1 MGATLARSDIF
12 RRKGVCV
19 SESVPTGEA
28 FEIAGADG
36 EVIRGNVH
44 LPSGAPD
51 GRVPVVLV
59 LHGFKGY
66 KDYGFFPFLTAR
78 IAEGGLAAVRFN
90 FSHSGI
96 DLDPSTFGRPDLFER
111 DSWSKQLAD
120 VAAVIAALPTLPGG
134 QRMDLDRLGVVGHSR
149 GGVVTLLAAGSD
161 DRIKAAVA
169 LSAPSSADMPEEA
182 KHVIR
187 EQGYVVSPSSRTGQD
202 LRIGRAWLDDLE
214 QNADRLDVLASVARI
229 TAPLMIVHGTADAS
243 APVACAERI
252 ANAYAGTPETLLLE
266 GASHTFDCANPFTGP
281 SEALNQLIARV
292 CAFLQ
297 AHLV

>member
-1 MGATLARSDIF
+1 M
-12 RRKGVCV
+12 

-44 LPSGAPD
+44 LPPD
-51 GRVPVVLV
+51 ASEQVVPVVLV

-66 KDYGFFPFLTAR
+66 KDYGFFPFLTAQL
-78 IAEGGLAAVRFN
+78 ADGGMAAVRFN

-96 DLDPSTFGRPDLFER
+96 DHDPSTFGRPDLFER

-120 VAAVIAALPTLPGG
+120 LGAVIAALPTLPGG
-134 QRMDLDRLGVVGHSR
+134 QRMDLGRLGVVGHSR

-169 LSAPSSADMPEEA
+169 LSAPSSEDMPEEA
-182 KHVIR
+182 KHIIR

-214 QNADRLDVLASVARI
+214 QNASRLDVLAAVARI

-243 APVACAERI
+243 VPPACAPEI
-252 ANAYAGTPETLLLE
+252 ASAYAGTPETLLLD

-281 SEALNQLIARV
+281 SDSLNELCTRV
-292 CAFLQ
+292 RAFLQ
-297 AHLV
+297 AHLASCARS

>member
-1 MGATLARSDIF
+1 MGATFARSDVF
-12 RRKGVCV
+12 KRKGAFV
-19 SESVPTGEA
+19 SASVPTGEP

-66 KDYGFFPFLTAR
+66 KDYGFFPFLTAQL
-78 IAEGGLAAVRFN
+78 AQGGMAAVRFN

-134 QRMDLDRLGVVGHSR
+134 GRMNLDRLGIAGHSR

-169 LSAPSSADMPEEA
+169 LSAPSSSDLPEEA
-182 KHVIR
+182 KQVIR

-243 APVACAERI
+243 VPVACAERI
-252 ANAYAGTPETLLLE
+252 ANAYAGAPETLLLE
-266 GASHTFDCANPFTGP
+266 GASHTFDCANPFAGP
-281 SEALNQLIARV
+281 SDALNELCARV
-292 CAFLQ
+292 CAFLRKNL
-297 AHLV
+297 A